1 MKTKKEKNI
10 DKNEFND
17 IVCDI
22 ASNIEF
28 EQIDYKIYAIIE
40 GKKYKLI
47 NNVIKLINHHYNV
60 NDYLEYCYDIEYDND
75 YCNYYKVYKTKQY
88 LIDEYE
94 GQCSITIDI
103 LNDFGNTLGDI
114 VQAILEEHINK
125 IFDYN
130 SALKV
135 VKKNLK
141 KKLKI

>member
-60 NDYLEYCYDIEYDND
+60 NDYLSQRRKLRRTDH
-75 YCNYYKVYKTKQY
+75 
-88 LIDEYE
+88 L
-94 GQCSITIDI
+94 
-103 LNDFGNTLGDI
+103 FGGRPKNAFI
-114 VQAILEEHINK
+114 HRRSQAQPTDP
-125 IFDYN
+125 F
-130 SALKV
+130 SQ
-135 VKKNLK
+135 
-141 KKLKI
+141 